1 MSQNYPPVPYQ
12 QNNTTAN
19 LMNPYPYPPP
29 TPLIVAPSNPLIVAP
44 SNQINQAAK
53 NMETNIIQ
61 NQDKLYNKAEK
72 ERLKD
77 KIQDLQFKNLENKI
91 DNLART
97 QTQAG
102 QQQQQQVVIVNQTPP
117 SQQPVIVTSKLKYS
131 GGMYCLFLCLN
142 IFLPGIGTIVA
153 GIMYGKTAETGNR
166 TGEVVCHGV
175 CQFFSSILIFGWIW
189 AIMDAVKYF
198 EGGCC

>member
-29 TPLIVAPSNPLIVAP
+29 TPLIVAPSN
-44 SNQINQAAK
+44 QINQAAK

-72 ERLKD
+72 ERQKD

-102 QQQQQQVVIVNQTPP
+102 QQQQVVIVNQTPP
-117 SQQPVIVTSKLKYS
+117 SRQTVIVATSKLKYS
-131 GGMYCLFLCLN
+131 SGMYCLFLCLN

-175 CQFFSSILIFGWIW
+175 CQFFLSILIFGWIW

>member
-29 TPLIVAPSNPLIVAP
+29 TPLIVAP

-102 QQQQQQVVIVNQTPP
+102 QQQQVVIVNQTPP
-117 SQQPVIVTSKLKYS
+117 SQ
-131 GGMYCLFLCLN
+131 
-142 IFLPGIGTIVA
+142 
-153 GIMYGKTAETGNR
+153 
-166 TGEVVCHGV
+166 
-175 CQFFSSILIFGWIW
+175 
-189 AIMDAVKYF
+189 
-198 EGGCC
+198 

>member
-29 TPLIVAPSNPLIVAP
+29 TPLIVAPP
-44 SNQINQAAK
+44 NQINQAAK
-53 NMETNIIQ
+53 NMETNIIHH
-61 NQDKLYNKAEK
+61 QDKLYNKAEK
-72 ERLKD
+72 ERYKD

-91 DNLART
+91 DNIART

-102 QQQQQQVVIVNQTPP
+102 QQQQVVIVNQSPP
-117 SQQPVIVTSKLKYS
+117 PQQTVVIASSKLKYS
-131 GGMYCLFLCLN
+131 SGMYCLFLCLN
-142 IFLPGIGTIVA
+142 IFFPGIGTIVA
-153 GIMYGKTAETGNR
+153 GIMYGKTADTGNR

-175 CQFFSSILIFGWIW
+175 CQLFLLFFIFGWIW
-189 AIMDAVKYF
+189 AIMDAVRYF
-198 EGGCC
+198 EAGTCC

>member
-29 TPLIVAPSNPLIVAP
+29 TPLIVAP

-102 QQQQQQVVIVNQTPP
+102 QQQQVVIVNQTPP
-117 SQQPVIVTSKLKYS
+117 SQQTVIVTSKLKYS
-131 GGMYCLFLCLN
+131 SGMYCLFLCLN

-175 CQFFSSILIFGWIW
+175 CQFFLSILIFGWIW

-198 EGGCC
+198 EAGTCC

>member
-1 MSQNYPPVPYQ
+1 
-12 QNNTTAN
+12 
-19 LMNPYPYPPP
+19 
-29 TPLIVAPSNPLIVAP
+29 
-44 SNQINQAAK
+44 
-53 NMETNIIQ
+53 METNIIQ

-102 QQQQQQVVIVNQTPP
+102 QQQQVVIVNQTPP
-117 SQQPVIVTSKLKYS
+117 QQTVIVATSKLKYS
-131 GGMYCLFLCLN
+131 SGMYCLFLCLN

-175 CQFFSSILIFGWIW
+175 CQFFLSILIFGWIW

-198 EGGCC
+198 EAGCC